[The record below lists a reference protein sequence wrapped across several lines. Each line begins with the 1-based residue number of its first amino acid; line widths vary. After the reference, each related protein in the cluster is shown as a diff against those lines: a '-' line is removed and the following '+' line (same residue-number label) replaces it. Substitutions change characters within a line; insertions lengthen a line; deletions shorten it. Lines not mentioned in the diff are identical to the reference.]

1 MNNNMND
8 PKLYLAVK
16 IRSCR
21 YYASLYEET
30 RIIKLCGSNPKEDVA
45 YCEPG
50 LICFEDGMV
59 DFRFVVVAERVDEKS
74 DKTERATVIEDD
86 KRYFFGSSRSLED
99 LKENN
104 PDGENDTL
112 ISSIERRGGIGLV
125 ISPNGFH
132 SAMYPGDVVIDEL
145 SRKESFRRKL

>member
-21 YYASLYEET
+21 YYASLCEDI
-30 RIIKLCGSNPKEDVA
+30 RIIKLCGSNPEEDEA
-45 YCEPG
+45 LCDPG

-74 DKTERATVIEDD
+74 GKTEREIVIEDD

-104 PDGENDTL
+104 PDGENDEL

-132 SAMYPGDVVIDEL
+132 SAMYPGDVVINEL

>member
-21 YYASLYEET
+21 YYASLCEDI
-30 RIIKLCGSNPKEDVA
+30 RIIKLCGSNPEEDEA
-45 YCEPG
+45 LCDPG

-74 DKTERATVIEDD
+74 GKTERAIVIEDD

-104 PDGENDTL
+104 PDGENDKW
-112 ISSIERRGGIGLV
+112 ISGIEMRGGIGLV
-125 ISPNGFH
+125 TSPNEFH
-132 SAMYPGDVVIDEL
+132 SVMYPSDVVIDEL
-145 SRKESFRRKL
+145 SRKESSRRKL